1 MARWL
6 GRGHPGI
13 LPHHPSGALRAG
25 ALGTAT
31 GLGRLRSGRYPMVV
45 SVVLTPTTRSQR
57 HRLVLMGSLF
67 LLAALPVGVVLVLL
81 VNWPVAIGYV
91 VVQTAGLLFGVR
103 QQHTAA
109 LKLDDRG
116 VQFEPGSFVL
126 RAEWSAIDRIERVEL
141 PDGPTDALVLTSS
154 ALRWAHTPQVRAQ
167 VVQRGWDRI
176 IPLDRFETRWR
187 SGTVGDALRQHR
199 PDLLGPPPA

>member
-1 MARWL
+1 EADRWSGGWDVVTRASCL
-6 GRGHPGI
+6 TTRPVRCERE
-13 LPHHPSGALRAG
+13 PSETA
-25 ALGTAT
+25 AT

-116 VQFEPGSFVL
+116 VQ
-126 RAEWSAIDRIERVEL
+126 
-141 PDGPTDALVLTSS
+141 
-154 ALRWAHTPQVRAQ
+154 
-167 VVQRGWDRI
+167 
-176 IPLDRFETRWR
+176 
-187 SGTVGDALRQHR
+187 
-199 PDLLGPPPA
+199 